1 MGAALWPFPG
11 GRRLL
16 GVPECCVV
24 ARRISDDDARRG
36 TAGRWVLLLFALGAL
51 GMLGA
56 AAYGLEHGQHGQR
69 SSLERRFQSR
79 AQLGAALVGSL
90 FSASAPGQQASAA
103 GRFGKKVDPAVLDRQ
118 AADGGTRFVAITDA
132 NGKVLGASS
141 GAPPGLAAPLAAK
154 PMYFQ
159 RALTSNSYGLS
170 GVGADGTILSALPFK
185 ASDGTRVQ

>member
-1 MGAALWPFPG
+1 MGAALWPVLALVAPNACEDDPIV
-11 GRRLL
+11 RR
-16 GVPECCVV
+16 GN
-24 ARRISDDDARRG
+24 SDEDARRG

-103 GRFGKKVDPAVLDRQ
+103 GRFGKKVDPAVL
-118 AADGGTRFVAITDA
+118 
-132 NGKVLGASS
+132 
-141 GAPPGLAAPLAAK
+141 
-154 PMYFQ
+154 
-159 RALTSNSYGLS
+159 
-170 GVGADGTILSALPFK
+170 
-185 ASDGTRVQ
+185 